1 VSPPHLVVC
10 ISPHGFG
17 HTAQVAP
24 VVNALRTRLPELRL
38 TLRTTVSPQILR
50 ARFDGAYAVDPV
62 ATDFGMAMASAV
74 EVLVD
79 ESARAYTAFHAN
91 WGERVANEARA
102 LAALQPDLVLCN
114 VPYLPLAGA
123 RATGIPAA
131 ALCSLNWADIYRSY
145 CGGRPEAA
153 RIHAEMLDAYN
164 AARVFIQTEPAMP
177 MTDLVNR
184 VPVGPIARIGKNRR
198 AEIAQRAGLR
208 AHERLVLV
216 APGGIPMPV
225 DMARWPRVPGTR
237 YVVEAAWH
245 SRHPDAIAI
254 QSLDMPFTDILA
266 SSDVFIGKPGY
277 GSFAEAA
284 CNGIPMLY
292 VPRGDWPEE
301 PYLVTWLERHGRCR
315 PIARRQFTD
324 GDFATDIDAVLALPR
339 REPVAPTGAEAAATL
354 LAALLERASFM

>member
-1 VSPPHLVVC
+1 MHLVVC

-24 VVNALRTRLPELRL
+24 VVNALRARFPNLRL

-62 ATDFGMAMASAV
+62 ATDFGMVMASAV
-74 EVLVD
+74 DVLAD
-79 ESARAYTAFHAN
+79 ESARAYATFHAD
-91 WGERVANEARA
+91 WSERVADEARA

-123 RATGIPAA
+123 QVAGIPAA
-131 ALCSLNWADIYRSY
+131 ALCSLNWADIYRAY
-145 CGGRPEAA
+145 CGERPDAA

-177 MTDLVNR
+177 MADLTNR
-184 VPVGPIARIGKNRR
+184 LPVGPIARIGKNRR
-198 AEIAQRAGLR
+198 AEIARRARLP
-208 AHERLVLV
+208 APERLVLV

-225 DMARWPRVPGTR
+225 DMSRWPRVPDTR
-237 YVVEAAWH
+237 YVVEAAWR
-245 SRHPDAIAI
+245 SQHPDAITI
-254 QSLDMPFTDILA
+254 QSLDMPFTDVLA

-277 GSFAEAA
+277 GSFAETA

-301 PYLVTWLERHGRCR
+301 PYLVAWLEKHGRCR
-315 PIARRQFTD
+315 PITRRQFTD
-324 GDFATDIDAVLALPR
+324 GDFAADVEAVIALPH
-339 REPVAPTGAEAAATL
+339 REPVQPTGTETAATR
-354 LAALLERASFM
+354 LAALLDSVRTR